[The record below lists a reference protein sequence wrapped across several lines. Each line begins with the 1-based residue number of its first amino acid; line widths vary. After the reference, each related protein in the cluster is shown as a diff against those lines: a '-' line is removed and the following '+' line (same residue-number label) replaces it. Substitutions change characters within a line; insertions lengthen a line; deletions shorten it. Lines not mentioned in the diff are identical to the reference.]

1 MYGSGFLTANSPFG
15 ADLNLLAQVGVA
27 FVLLAGAGLARLGWY
42 RAHGACQTLAFTAM
56 LTLTVVWMVPQL
68 RAGFGPALVHDGPTP
83 VNLAAGAHL
92 ALGASVLLLG
102 AWVILVAATNVVP
115 PRLRFRSYRLWMR
128 TLLALWWAAALFG
141 LGTYRFAWIP

>member
-1 MYGSGFLTANSPFG
+1 MYGSGFLTGNSPFG
-15 ADLNLLAQVGVA
+15 ADLNLAIQAGVACLLPVGVV
-27 FVLLAGAGLARLGWY
+27 FARRGRY

-56 LTLTVVWMVPQL
+56 LALTVAWMVPQL
-68 RAGFGPALVHDGPTP
+68 RAGFGSALLHDGPTP

-102 AWVILVAATNVVP
+102 ARVILVAGTNVVP
-115 PRLRFRSYRLWMR
+115 PRLRFRSYKLWMR

-141 LGTYRFAWIP
+141 FATYRFAWIP